1 MSKAK
6 TLLDELLSVQDLKK
20 KEITVKEWGDKKIT
34 IRELPA
40 KAVNDLVMADSIS
53 TLDQA
58 VGTVIAGVIDEDGEQ
73 VFSNEHAETLS
84 NKSQK
89 VLAFISTEILKLSG
103 LIKENKTGNKTDNK
117 KK

>member
-1 MSKAK
+1 MSKGR
-6 TLLDELLSVQDLKK
+6 TLLDELLSVQDLKT

-40 KAVNDLVMADSIS
+40 KAVNDLVMVEDIS

-84 NKSQK
+84 NKSQSA
-89 VLAFISTEILKLSG
+89 LAFISTEILKLSG
-103 LIKENKTGNKTDNK
+103 LIKENKKDNK
-117 KK
+117 NDKKK